1 MIGRTGCLIINPA
14 TYQAH
19 PGLGVGHV
27 LKGVVLESKHCIEP
41 GVLARAARIR
51 VPSTEAN
58 LTPLRQLPHM
68 SDTPPNPLSPS
79 DDHEAQATLP
89 CVMVF
94 NANDPSGAGGLSAD
108 LSAMSSASAH
118 VLAVVTGSYVRDTTE
133 IHDHIPF
140 DEEAV
145 TDQARCA
152 LEDMPIQAF
161 KVGFVGNAENISAIA
176 AIATDYTEVP
186 VITYMPDLS
195 WWDEVE
201 IDNYLD
207 ACAELLLPQTTV
219 LVGNHSTLCRW
230 LLPDWEGDKAP
241 PPREVARAAAV
252 HGVPYTL
259 ITGFN
264 AADQF
269 LESHLASP
277 ESILAT
283 ARYERFEAT
292 FSGAG
297 DTLSAALCAL
307 IANGMDLQA
316 ACAEALTYLDQCLDA
331 GFQPGMGHAVPDRM
345 FWAHGDDEEDT
356 QQAGPDSENTLEA
369 KDFPLDS
376 TKH

>member
-1 MIGRTGCLIINPA
+1 
-14 TYQAH
+14 
-19 PGLGVGHV
+19 
-27 LKGVVLESKHCIEP
+27 
-41 GVLARAARIR
+41 
-51 VPSTEAN
+51 
-58 LTPLRQLPHM
+58 M
-68 SDTPPNPLSPS
+68 SDTPTANPPAIEPPEGEPS
-79 DDHEAQATLP
+79 LP

-108 LSAMSSASAH
+108 LTAMSSASAH
-118 VLAVVTGSYVRDTTE
+118 VLAVVTGAYIRDTSE
-133 IHDHIPF
+133 IHDHVAF

-152 LEDMPIQAF
+152 LEDMPVQAF
-161 KVGFVGNAENISAIA
+161 KVGFVGSAENVAAIA
-176 AIATDYTEVP
+176 AIATDYTDIP
-186 VITYMPDLS
+186 VITYMPDIS
-195 WWDEVE
+195 WWDEIE
-201 IDNYLD
+201 IDTYLD
-207 ACAELLLPQTTV
+207 ACAELMLPQTTV
-219 LVGNHSTLCRW
+219 LVGNHATLCRW
-230 LLPDWEGDKAP
+230 LLPDWDGDKPP

-259 ITGFN
+259 VTGFN
-264 AADQF
+264 AADQY

-307 IANGMDLQA
+307 IASGLDLQA
-316 ACAEALTYLDQCLDA
+316 ACSEALTYLDQCLDA

-345 FWAHGDDEEDT
+345 FWAHSDEDEEDD
-356 QQAGPDSENTLEA
+356 AAAAALGDSTLDAE
-369 KDFPLDS
+369 DFPLDT

>member
-1 MIGRTGCLIINPA
+1 MTDAPDRHSTDSA
-14 TYQAH
+14 D
-19 PGLGVGHV
+19 
-27 LKGVVLESKHCIEP
+27 
-41 GVLARAARIR
+41 LAGGT
-51 VPSTEAN
+51 S
-58 LTPLRQLPHM
+58 
-68 SDTPPNPLSPS
+68 
-79 DDHEAQATLP
+79 LP

-94 NANDPSGAGGLSAD
+94 NANDPSGAGGLSSD
-108 LSAMSSASAH
+108 VTAMSSASVH

-133 IHDHIPF
+133 IHDHIAF

-145 TDQARCA
+145 ADQARCA
-152 LEDMPIQAF
+152 LEDVPVQAF
-161 KVGFVGNAENISAIA
+161 KVGFVGSPENLA
-176 AIATDYTEVP
+176 AIAEITSDYAEVP

-195 WWDEVE
+195 WWDELA
-201 IDNYLD
+201 IDSYLD

-230 LLPDWEGDKAP
+230 LMPDWDGDRP
-241 PPREVARAAAV
+241 PSPREVARAAAV

-259 ITGFN
+259 VTGFN
-264 AADQF
+264 AADQY

-277 ESILAT
+277 ETVLAT

-307 IANGMDLQA
+307 IAGGSDLQA

-331 GFQPGMGHAVPDRM
+331 GFQPGMGHAIPDRL
-345 FWAHGDDEEDT
+345 FWAHDDEESEIST
-356 QQAGPDSENTLEA
+356 PDDGAPESTLDLS
-369 KDFPLDS
+369 DFPLDT